1 MLRRERG
8 VATAQ
13 SSSTPLTACEFV
25 EFAELVLLL
34 IMIGAR
40 FWPTEQANRRMRIS
54 RYASLTARTA
64 CRTAHG
70 T

>member
-25 EFAELVLLL
+25 EFAELVLRLPYRNL
-34 IMIGAR
+34 NAR
-40 FWPTEQANRRMRIS
+40 A
-54 RYASLTARTA
+54 
-64 CRTAHG
+64 
-70 T
+70 